1 MRRGQLATIHVARQ
15 QLQMDED
22 TYRDLVARVSSAHGH
37 AVRSAADLN
46 GRQRTA
52 LIEEMRRLGATKPMS
67 KGKPGKY
74 PGKPNNFS
82 GMPEMITKIEALLAD
97 MALPWS
103 YADAI
108 AKQQTGIAKITWVRQ
123 DAQLRA
129 IIAALSVEQEKRVL
143 SGAVDQELKRLG
155 WAPERVV
162 EMLRP
167 LRPHWRR
174 HRESLRLVLD
184 YLAQQAVARG

>member
-1 MRRGQLATIHVARQ
+1 
-15 QLQMDED
+15 MDED
-22 TYRDLVARVSSAHGH
+22 TYRDLVARVSAEHGR

-46 GRQRTA
+46 GKQRTA
-52 LIEEMRRLGATKPMS
+52 LIEEMRRLGATKPAS
-67 KGKPGKY
+67 KRKPGHY
-74 PGKPNNFS
+74 PGKPHNFS
-82 GMPEMITKIEALLAD
+82 GMPEMVTKIEALLAD

-108 AKQQTGIAKITWVRQ
+108 AKQQTGVAKVAWVRQ
-123 DAQLRA
+123 EEQLRA

-143 SGAVDQELKRLG
+143 GHAVDQELKRLG

-167 LRPHWRR
+167 LRPNWRR
-174 HRESLRLVLD
+174 HRESLRLVLA
-184 YLAQQAVARG
+184 YLAQQDISHG